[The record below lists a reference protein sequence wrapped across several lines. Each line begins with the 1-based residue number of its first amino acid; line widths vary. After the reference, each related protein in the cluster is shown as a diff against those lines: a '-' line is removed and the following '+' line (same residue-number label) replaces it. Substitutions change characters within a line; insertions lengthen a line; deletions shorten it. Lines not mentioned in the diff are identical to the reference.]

1 MSAVGLRVVLVAV
14 LLVLIGLALIAPS
27 QRAADRE
34 VGIAGVRT
42 YSDLSRDH
50 VSPPIEYEQT
60 PPVGGPHVEE
70 WLACDGQVYDAPV
83 ADESAVHSL
92 EHGAVWITYSD
103 SLSAGEVDSLV
114 DRVAGGD
121 YRLLSPYPDQ
131 DAPVTLTAW
140 GLQLSVESVDD
151 PRIDEFLV
159 AFSNGPQTPE
169 PGATCAAP
177 TGGMDESV

>member
-1 MSAVGLRVVLVAV
+1 MSGWGLRVALGVALVVLV
-14 LLVLIGLALIAPS
+14 GLALIAPS
-27 QRAADRE
+27 QRAEDRQ
-34 VGIAGVRT
+34 VGIEGVRT
-42 YSDLSRDH
+42 YADLSRDH

-92 EHGAVWITYSD
+92 EHGAVWITYTD
-103 SLSAGEVDSLV
+103 SLSADEVADLAE
-114 DRVAGGD
+114 RVEGGS
-121 YRLLSPYPDQ
+121 YRFLSPYPDQ
-131 DAPVTLTAW
+131 EAPVMLTAW

-151 PRIDEFLV
+151 PRIEEFLV

-169 PGATCAAP
+169 SGATCAAP